1 MQPRPTCGTMA
12 APTIL
17 PHTMFQRAQTD
28 RQALLQALLLGV
40 LFSAAALLA
49 AWLTRDQALFSLLP
63 PGGSVADVQPEQRFD
78 LHATFFTV
86 WATIALVTPALC
98 LFPFARRSGDAGR
111 YWLAFWTVSLLA
123 FAIHFYWAVVL
134 VFGNDWSRILDT
146 PRVSAP
152 RLDTVFAIWWV
163 VDVLLA
169 WFWRSD
175 ALWLRAQRVGV
186 HLLAFILFF
195 MGAAREGE
203 LLLSRVIGYT
213 MAAAVLG
220 AVLIW
225 LWRLRPGAAARP

>member
-1 MQPRPTCGTMA
+1 
-12 APTIL
+12 
-17 PHTMFQRAQTD
+17 MFQRARTD
-28 RQALLQALLLGV
+28 TQALWQALVLGLLLSGG
-40 LFSAAALLA
+40 ALLA
-49 AWLTRDQALFSLLP
+49 AWFTQGQPLFSLLP
-63 PGGSVADVQPEQRFD
+63 PGGSVADVRPEQRFD

-86 WATIALVTPALC
+86 WATIALITPALC
-98 LFPFARRSGDAGR
+98 LFPFARHSETAGR
-111 YWLAFWTVSLLA
+111 YWLVFWTVALLA

-134 VFGNDWSRILDT
+134 VFGNDWSRILNT

-152 RLDTVFAIWWV
+152 RLDTVFAVWWV

-175 ALWLRAQRVGV
+175 ALWVRAQRVGV

-213 MAAAVLG
+213 MAAVVLVAVL
-220 AVLIW
+220 LW
-225 LWRLRPGAAARP
+225 LWNLRPGAARKS

>member
-1 MQPRPTCGTMA
+1 M
-12 APTIL
+12 L
-17 PHTMFQRAQTD
+17 QRAQTD
-28 RQALLQALLLGV
+28 RQALLQAMLLGV
-40 LFSAAALLA
+40 LLSAAALLA
-49 AWLTRDQALFSLLP
+49 AWLTQHQALFSLLP
-63 PGGSVADVQPEQRFD
+63 PGGNVADVGPHQRFD

-86 WATIALVTPALC
+86 WATIFLVTPALC
-98 LFPFARRSGDAGR
+98 LFPFAGQSALAGR

-134 VFGNDWSRILDT
+134 VFGNDWSRILNT

-152 RLDTVFAIWWV
+152 RLDTAFAIWWV
-163 VDVLLA
+163 ADVLLA
-169 WFWRSD
+169 WFYRSD
-175 ALWLRAQRVGV
+175 ALWIRVQRVGV

-213 MAAAVLG
+213 MAAAVLV

-225 LWRLRPGAAARP
+225 LWRLRPGAATRT

>member
-1 MQPRPTCGTMA
+1 
-12 APTIL
+12 
-17 PHTMFQRAQTD
+17 MFQRARTD
-28 RQALLQALLLGV
+28 TQALWQALVLGLLLSG
-40 LFSAAALLA
+40 AALLA
-49 AWLTRDQALFSLLP
+49 AWFTQGQPVFSLLP
-63 PGGSVADVQPEQRFD
+63 PGGGAADVRPEQRFD

-98 LFPFARRSGDAGR
+98 LFPYARRSETAGR

-134 VFGNDWSRILDT
+134 VFGNDWSRILNT

-152 RLDTVFAIWWV
+152 RLDTVFAVWWV
-163 VDVLLA
+163 VDVVLA

-175 ALWLRAQRVGV
+175 ALWVRAQRVLV
-186 HLLAFILFF
+186 HLLAFTLFF

-213 MAAAVLG
+213 MAAAVLV
-220 AVLIW
+220 AVLLW
-225 LWRLRPGAAARP
+225 LWRLRSGVARKG

>member
-1 MQPRPTCGTMA
+1 
-12 APTIL
+12 
-17 PHTMFQRAQTD
+17 MFQRAETD
-28 RQALLQALLLGV
+28 RQALLQALALGV
-40 LFSAAALLA
+40 LFSLAALLA
-49 AWLTRDQALFSLLP
+49 AWLTRDQAIFSLLP
-63 PGGSVADVQPEQRFD
+63 PGGAAPDIRPEQRFD
-78 LHATFFTV
+78 LHVTFFTI

-98 LFPFARRSGDAGR
+98 LFPFMRHSAVAGR

-152 RLDTVFAIWWV
+152 RLDTVFAVWWV

-169 WFWRSD
+169 WFHRGD
-175 ALWLRAQRVGV
+175 ALWVRAQRLLV

-203 LLLSRVIGYT
+203 LPLSRAIGYA
-213 MAAAVLG
+213 MAAAVLV
-220 AVLIW
+220 AVLVW
-225 LWRLRPGAAARP
+225 LWRLRPGARPR

>member
-1 MQPRPTCGTMA
+1 
-12 APTIL
+12 
-17 PHTMFQRAQTD
+17 MFQRARTD
-28 RQALLQALLLGV
+28 GQALRQALLLG
-40 LFSAAALLA
+40 LLLSGGALLA
-49 AWLTRDQALFSLLP
+49 AWLTQGQPIFSLLP
-63 PGGSVADVQPEQRFD
+63 PGGSVADMRPEQRTD

-86 WATIALVTPALC
+86 WAAIALVTPALC
-98 LFPFARRSGDAGR
+98 LFPFARRSADAGR

-134 VFGNDWSRILDT
+134 IFGNDWSRILNT

-152 RLDTVFAIWWV
+152 RLDTVFFVWWV
-163 VDVLLA
+163 ADVLLA

-203 LLLSRVIGYT
+203 LLLSRVIGYS
-213 MAAAVLG
+213 MAAAVLA
-220 AVLIW
+220 AVLLW
-225 LWRLRPGAAARP
+225 LWGLRPGAARKG